1 MSVLP
6 NPKPAASVRKK
17 AVLLPDH
24 AFFVRVV
31 PLAPGTPPS
40 DIPGQ
45 VELALEGL
53 TPFSVAHLCY
63 GYFAVPGAERV
74 LVYAAYRRKFTV
86 EDAEAWSEADVVLPS
101 FASCVGIAPAR
112 PQSLLVSGPDFITA
126 IGWDGRDAVPAVVR
140 TRAMEADAPAVERSA
155 VEAELTA
162 LLKDFPAPVSVAAPT
177 ETVSRIGDNGLEF
190 PVGEFV
196 SHFDNAQS
204 EAIDVR
210 DKAELG
216 SRRRDRARDLFLWRA
231 FIGSVAAIA
240 AAAVLQL
247 GLQGGRLW
255 LKSQAF
261 RASAQAP
268 AVQKIE
274 TAQGL
279 ANRIEELSNRRLM
292 PIRMMEIVNEKR
304 PKTIQF
310 LRVATKGLYQL
321 EIEGQTSTTP
331 DVFNYQAALK
341 ELPACER
348 VDLGQTNDRGG
359 VTRFTLT
366 VTFKPEA
373 LRPAAPS

>member
-6 NPKPAASVRKK
+6 NPKPAASARKK

-40 DIPGQ
+40 DVPGQ

-86 EDAEAWSEADVVLPS
+86 EDAEAWSEADVVLPA

-112 PQSLLVSGPDFITA
+112 PHSLLVSGPDFITA

-162 LLKDFPAPVSVAAPT
+162 LLKDFPAPMSVAAPT
-177 ETVSRIGDNGLEF
+177 ETVSRIGDSGLEF

-196 SHFDNAQS
+196 SRFDNAQS

-216 SRRRDRARDLFLWRA
+216 SRRRDRARDLYLWRA

-292 PIRMMEIVNEKR
+292 PVRMMEIVNEKR

-310 LRVATKGLYQL
+310 LRIATKGLYQL
-321 EIEGQTSTTP
+321 EIEGQTSATP